1 MALTHSDPQAALDA
15 AAFSKDISGK
25 QTALYWLSNGTVQA
39 AVTNYGARLVALFVP
54 DRDGALR
61 DVVLGFDNVDQYV
74 EDGDYHGAI
83 VGRYANRIA
92 RGRFSLDGK
101 EYTLAINNAP
111 NHLHG
116 GIVGFNAVVW
126 DVLSA

>member
-61 DVVLGFDNVDQYV
+61 DVVLGFKNVDQYV